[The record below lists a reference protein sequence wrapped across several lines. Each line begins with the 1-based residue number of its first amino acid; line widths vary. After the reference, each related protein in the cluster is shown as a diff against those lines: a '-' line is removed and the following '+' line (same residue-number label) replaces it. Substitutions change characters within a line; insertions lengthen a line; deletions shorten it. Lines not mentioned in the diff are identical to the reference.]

1 MTSSSPS
8 SPASQNLPPT
18 SPDESS
24 KTPSPAR
31 SLAERV
37 LVAALI
43 LGVDAYRATLSPLF
57 RGSCRFDPSCSAYAR
72 EALLKHGTRGVW
84 LASRRLLRCR
94 PFGGFGFDPVP

>member
-8 SPASQNLPPT
+8 SPALPNYPPT

-24 KTPSPAR
+24 KMLSPGR
-31 SLAERV
+31 SLAERA
-37 LVAALI
+37 LVAGLV
-43 LGVDAYRATLSPLF
+43 LGVDAYRAILSPLF

-72 EALLKHGTRGVW
+72 EALLKHGARGIW
-84 LASRRLLRCR
+84 LAVRRLLRCR